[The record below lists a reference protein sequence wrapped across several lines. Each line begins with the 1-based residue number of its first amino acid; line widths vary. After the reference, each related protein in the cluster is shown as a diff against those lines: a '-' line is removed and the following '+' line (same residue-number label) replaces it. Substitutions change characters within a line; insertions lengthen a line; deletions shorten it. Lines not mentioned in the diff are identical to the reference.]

1 MSVAAGQGRHARVE
15 YAVDAADT
23 IVGVGAGWDAFGH
36 MNGLDREWIGTSLW
50 DVVQGA
56 EVRAVWRELLDCV
69 RTARLPLSFLYRCD
83 APDVERTLHMDIEP
97 LGGGVVFRSALL
109 HERPRDR
116 VSLLD
121 PAAPRAGDTVTVCG
135 WCARVRRDEWVE
147 ADAIGLEGDAFQ
159 PPLAHGICEAC
170 AAEMRVLSRSGR
182 R

>member
-1 MSVAAGQGRHARVE
+1 MSVAAGQGRHTRVE
-15 YAVDAADT
+15 YAVDAVDT
-23 IVGVGAGWDAFGH
+23 IVGVGAGWDAFGQA
-36 MNGLDREWIGTSLW
+36 NGLDRVWVGASLW

-56 EVRAVWRELLDCV
+56 EVRAVWRDLLECV

-83 APDVERTLHMDIEP
+83 APDVERTLRMDLEP

-109 HERPRDR
+109 DELPRDR

-121 PAAPRAGDTVTVCG
+121 ADAPRAGEPVTVCG

-147 ADAIGLEGDAFQ
+147 ADALGLEGDVSQ

-170 AAEMRVLSRSGR
+170 ADEMRALSRSGR